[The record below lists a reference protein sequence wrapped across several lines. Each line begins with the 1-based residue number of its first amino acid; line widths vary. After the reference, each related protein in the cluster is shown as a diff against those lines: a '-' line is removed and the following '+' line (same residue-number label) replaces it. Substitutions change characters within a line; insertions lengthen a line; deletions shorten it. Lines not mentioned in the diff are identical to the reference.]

1 MNLCR
6 QMSRLGLGL
15 RSVRAARLPAPA
27 AAHAARY
34 MSSVTLPA
42 NVTMEEGLKVFE
54 REPVMDI
61 LPMEMLFPPL
71 SVDKSIKV
79 HKFQSPGEFAE
90 EEASMNP
97 VVFGVAIR

>member
-1 MNLCR
+1 V
-6 QMSRLGLGL
+6 SPGVTVG
-15 RSVRAARLPAPA
+15 VRAVGA
-27 AAHAARY
+27 AGLSPPFSAHAAVY

-54 REPVMDI
+54 REPAMGI

-79 HKFQSPGEFAE
+79 HKFHSPGEFAA
-90 EEASMNP
+90 EEASLNHI
-97 VVFGVAIR
+97 VFGVAIR